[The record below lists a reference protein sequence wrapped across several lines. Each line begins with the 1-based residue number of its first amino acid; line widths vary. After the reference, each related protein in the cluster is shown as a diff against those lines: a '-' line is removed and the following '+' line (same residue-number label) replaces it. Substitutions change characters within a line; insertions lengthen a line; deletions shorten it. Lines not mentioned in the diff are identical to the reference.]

1 MKEEAMPTIVEKFNK
16 AENTRAQVEAERLER
31 LTRPLVTSSEI
42 TEDATNWIL
51 TTVMRPV

>member
-1 MKEEAMPTIVEKFNK
+1 MPTIVEKFNK